1 MPLGCLA
8 MVCATLTACDTKE
21 SAQFKAGLTL
31 QRRLAQVAGQAN
43 GAAPAVVDPNTRLDG
58 ARAGPGLR
66 LTVMYTLVNAESNG
80 VDSATFEPL
89 LTPTI
94 KENGCA
100 NPDLR
105 PLIDQGVVVVLEY
118 RGKQGDPIGTVN
130 INRGTCGA
138 LSDPRTGTGPAN
150 TPTAFGR
157 PEGLV
162 LDRKG
167 PVAVH
172 AQHPVGLG

>member
-1 MPLGCLA
+1 
-8 MVCATLTACDTKE
+8 MVCATLTACDTKD
-21 SAQFKAGLTL
+21 SAQFKAGLVL
-31 QRRLAQVAGQAN
+31 QRRLAEIAGQAN
-43 GAAPAVVDPNTRLDG
+43 GAAPAVIDPDTRLDG

-80 VDSATFEPL
+80 VDSTKFKAN

-94 KENGCA
+94 TENGCA

-138 LSDPRTGTGPAN
+138 LSDPRPGTGQVTAPA
-150 TPTAFGR
+150 AFG
-157 PEGLV
+157 
-162 LDRKG
+162 
-167 PVAVH
+167 A
-172 AQHPVGLG
+172 A

>member
-1 MPLGCLA
+1 
-8 MVCATLTACDTKE
+8 MVCATLAACDTKE

-89 LTPTI
+89 LSPTI

-118 RGKQGDPIGTVN
+118 RGKQGDPIGTVD
-130 INRGTCGA
+130 INRATCGA
-138 LSDPRTGTGPAN
+138 LSDPRTGTGPVNA
-150 TPTAFGR
+150 PTAFGR
-157 PEGLV
+157 RE
-162 LDRKG
+162 LDRERLLLAASSG
-167 PVAVH
+167 HSAV
-172 AQHPVGLG
+172 PTV